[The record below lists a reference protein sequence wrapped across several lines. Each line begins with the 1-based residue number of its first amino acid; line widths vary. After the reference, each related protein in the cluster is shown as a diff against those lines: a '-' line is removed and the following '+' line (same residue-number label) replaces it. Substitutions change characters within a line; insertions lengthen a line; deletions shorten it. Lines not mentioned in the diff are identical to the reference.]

1 MAWRWVLTPVE
12 RKFCVGSSP
21 ATPTNCSIVYGLI
34 TLLFERSKQVPLYDF
49 FSVFGLPKMDI
60 AGQKY
65 LRPLYRKYREYK
77 YAHCSKLNLIIRNS
91 TNATT
96 IKLIIA
102 DRNISLKEGWV
113 G

>member
-1 MAWRWVLTPVE
+1 
-12 RKFCVGSSP
+12 
-21 ATPTNCSIVYGLI
+21 LI
-34 TLLFERSKQVPLYDF
+34 TLLFERSKQGPLYDF